1 MATRTAYY
9 LNGTEV
15 ERPLSLV
22 YDNTTYVPPTDTQ
35 LLAAGYEI
43 REVETETDPA
53 ASATLS
59 YEARV
64 VELIRI
70 RYSVDDELAILRQRD
85 TKPDEFAE
93 YNAYCEQCKTQ
104 AKEELL

>member
-22 YDNTTYVPPTDTQ
+22 YDNTTYVPPTDGQ

-43 REVETETDPA
+43 RETEAETTTTG
-53 ASATLS
+53 TLS

-93 YNAYCEQCKTQ
+93 YNDYCEQCKAQ

>member
-43 REVETETDPA
+43 REVETEA
-53 ASATLS
+53 ATPYTPT
-59 YEARV
+59 YEERV

>member
-53 ASATLS
+53 ASYTPT
-59 YEARV
+59 YEERV
-64 VELIRI
+64 VELIRV
-70 RYSVDDELAILRQRD
+70 RYTVDDELAILRQRD

-93 YNAYCEQCKTQ
+93 YNDYCEQCKTQ

>member
-22 YDNTTYVPPTDTQ
+22 YDNTTYVPPTDEQ

-43 REVETETDPA
+43 RETEEEA
-53 ASATLS
+53 ATAYAPS

-70 RYSVDDELAILRQRD
+70 RYSVDDELAILRQRN

-93 YNAYCEQCKTQ
+93 YNDYCEQCKAQ
-104 AKEELL
+104 AKEEML